1 MESRAHSASR
11 EPWLQAERAALRRDV
26 AAVVQKMK
34 RLREYSQLV
43 HGLDGLDENVGGF
56 AGSASDIQVARNSC
70 ELCELDESDC
80 DFAAVVT

>member
-1 MESRAHSASR
+1 
-11 EPWLQAERAALRRDV
+11 
-26 AAVVQKMK
+26 MK

-70 ELCELDESDC
+70 ELCELDESDG

>member
-1 MESRAHSASR
+1 MAASGACR
-11 EPWLQAERAALRRDV
+11 V
-26 AAVVQKMK
+26 AAGRGRSGSDKE

-56 AGSASDIQVARNSC
+56 AGSASDIQVARNPW
-70 ELCELDESDC
+70 ELCELDESDG

>member
-1 MESRAHSASR
+1 MAASGACR
-11 EPWLQAERAALRRDV
+11 VV

-56 AGSASDIQVARNSC
+56 AGSASDIQVARNSG

-80 DFAAVVT
+80 DLLQW